1 LSCHDLPF
9 YFGGYF
15 RRSSVFDS
23 FPPSQEVQTRNA
35 SIINEYDLVAKP
47 LAELACFSARNKK

>member
-1 LSCHDLPF
+1 MISLF
-9 YFGGYF
+9 GFGGYV
-15 RRSSVFDS
+15 RRSSMFDS
-23 FPPSQEVQTRNA
+23 FPPSQGVQPRNV